1 MSLKFF
7 TPIRYNLPHKTF
19 CQSLLEKVD
28 GFFYFGGRVATVTH
42 IKNNQEKAILNTPK
56 TTFLSLLARVGK
68 AAACLTI
75 VTPLVMLIA
84 KAILRSTHHFQ
95 LIDTRKKLEK
105 GINIPESTIQKIQKL
120 LPQISTRKDDP
131 ELIWFSRGNNLVF
144 KLPEEPN
151 LVFKMAPP
159 CNSKAN
165 ESIEKR
171 YACMLKAK
179 EVCLTHQLGLL
190 VIPHAKKFTVAGH
203 TLIAEE
209 TLDFNPKESA
219 QKEYYQKFSREL
231 NETARQIS
239 TFIAKTGFNDV
250 TWRNIPI
257 MNEQDDFQ
265 GPRRIALIDLENM
278 ENAAHGFT
286 GDPNQSCGLIRCV
299 SEEQID
305 LVISEAR
312 KQGIA
317 ISDREVQQLKK
328 IRLDQIADEKQ
339 REQFH
344 KAKGIVTGREPIA
357 VDIDS
362 LGLDLDTEGK
372 IQVITD
378 DPAHPWKEVPVTLR
392 RVTEDVIK
400 EINQS
405 IQNASDLE
413 SVQGKRNVLL
423 SRNEEPFR
431 YYSQLGFSMDSN
443 TLWLDRIIQALINKG
458 HIYKL
463 ADNNGYG
470 YHIQA

>member
-1 MSLKFF
+1 
-7 TPIRYNLPHKTF
+7 
-19 CQSLLEKVD
+19 
-28 GFFYFGGRVATVTH
+28 
-42 IKNNQEKAILNTPK
+42 
-56 TTFLSLLARVGK
+56 
-68 AAACLTI
+68 
-75 VTPLVMLIA
+75 
-84 KAILRSTHHFQ
+84 
-95 LIDTRKKLEK
+95 
-105 GINIPESTIQKIQKL
+105 
-120 LPQISTRKDDP
+120 
-131 ELIWFSRGNNLVF
+131 
-144 KLPEEPN
+144 
-151 LVFKMAPP
+151 
-159 CNSKAN
+159 
-165 ESIEKR
+165 
-171 YACMLKAK
+171 
-179 EVCLTHQLGLL
+179 
-190 VIPHAKKFTVAGH
+190 
-203 TLIAEE
+203 
-209 TLDFNPKESA
+209 
-219 QKEYYQKFSREL
+219 
-231 NETARQIS
+231 
-239 TFIAKTGFNDV
+239 
-250 TWRNIPI
+250 